1 MQEEGFLAKVLYP
14 AGAKDVELG
23 KAVAIL
29 VDNKEDIAAFANYT
43 ADGAGASAAPTEAA
57 SAPSTPAASP
67 APATS
72 YPDHIKLEMP
82 NLSPTMEKGNIQSW
96 GKQVGDEV
104 QPGDVLAAIETDKAV
119 VDFEMQEEGFIAKL
133 MYPEGAKDVE
143 LGKTVAILVENKEDI
158 AAFANYSEDAAPVQ
172 AQPAAAQETQ
182 AAASTPA
189 SSGATSQ
196 PRAASQSGDRV
207 FISPLA
213 KKLAEE
219 KGLDFTQITGT
230 GPNGRILAAD
240 VKEFKAQ
247 PQPQAAAKSSPAA
260 SSSTTATDFPADMFT
275 DIENSQ
281 IRKIIANRLTESK
294 QQIPHYYVTI

>member
-189 SSGATSQ
+189 SSGA
-196 PRAASQSGDRV
+196 A
-207 FISPLA
+207 
-213 KKLAEE
+213 
-219 KGLDFTQITGT
+219 
-230 GPNGRILAAD
+230 
-240 VKEFKAQ
+240 
-247 PQPQAAAKSSPAA
+247 
-260 SSSTTATDFPADMFT
+260 
-275 DIENSQ
+275 
-281 IRKIIANRLTESK
+281 
-294 QQIPHYYVTI
+294 